1 MKSKIINQNAKISL
15 GSMTFYCRLLTPER
29 TLFEQEMASLSLPTE
44 AGDIT
49 ILPEHVALTSVL
61 APGIAHFIDAAGNEQ
76 ELAVS
81 NGFIQI
87 AEGGAVTILA
97 NTAERGEELD
107 LDIIDQAKK
116 RAEEV
121 MRQAIGRDDVSF
133 AAASAG
139 LKRELARERLAMRHR
154 ARRQNIPESS

>member
-1 MKSKIINQNAKISL
+1 
-15 GSMTFYCRLLTPER
+15 MTFHCRLLTPER
-29 TLFEQEMASLSLPTE
+29 TLFEQEVASLSLPTE

-61 APGIAHFIDAAGNEQ
+61 ASGIARLVDVSGHEQ

-81 NGFIQI
+81 NGFIQVE
-87 AEGGAVTILA
+87 EGGSVTILA

-107 LDIIDQAKK
+107 LTTIEGAKK

-154 ARRQNIPESS
+154 ARRPLAPESS

>member
-1 MKSKIINQNAKISL
+1 
-15 GSMTFYCRLLTPER
+15 MTFHCRLLTPER
-29 TLFEQEMASLSLPTE
+29 TLFEQEVASLSLPTE
-44 AGDIT
+44 MGDIT
-49 ILPEHVALTSVL
+49 ILPQHVALTSVL
-61 APGIAHFIDAAGNEQ
+61 APGIAHFVDTMGHEH

-81 NGFIQI
+81 NGFIEV

-107 LDIIDQAKK
+107 MHVIEEAKK

-133 AAASAG
+133 AAAAAG
-139 LKRELARERLAMRHR
+139 LRRELARERLVMRHR
-154 ARRQNIPESS
+154 ARRQSSPESS

>member
-1 MKSKIINQNAKISL
+1 
-15 GSMTFYCRLLTPER
+15 MTFHCRLLTPER
-29 TLFEQEMASLSLPTE
+29 TLFEQEVASLSLPTE
-44 AGDIT
+44 AGEIT

-61 APGIAHFIDAAGNEQ
+61 APGIAHLVDASGREQ

-81 NGFIQI
+81 QGFIQI
-87 AEGGAVTILA
+87 EEGGAVTILA

-107 LDIIDQAKK
+107 LTIIEEAKK

-139 LKRELARERLAMRHR
+139 LKRELARERLVMRHR
-154 ARRQNIPESS
+154 ARRPLVPESS